1 MLSARVLYVLRIYG
15 GYMLNLIVDKE
26 DEEYY
31 YCKEHRRG
39 HGYLSHLILK
49 KKVKD
54 NPNTHEI
61 EKDYR
66 GKALYLHVVE

>member
-1 MLSARVLYVLRIYG
+1 MRFKMR
-15 GYMLNLIVDKE
+15 NLIVTSE
-26 DEEYY
+26 DDDYY

-39 HGYLSHLILK
+39 HGYLSHLIPK

-54 NPNTHEI
+54 NPHTHEI
-61 EKDYR
+61 ENDYH